1 VFLDAVLRAGREQP
15 AAEAMVYREQS
26 CSYGSLLAGVVEW
39 LSRLKEWHVPARAIV
54 ALKGDFSP
62 SAIAAFLALI
72 EHGCVVVPISD
83 AGSTQTAEFLGVAQV
98 EIIIDARESARPL
111 IERTGSQATHPLYEA
126 LRAKRHPG
134 LVLFSSGSTGASK
147 AALHDLVPLLAKF
160 SAKRHARR
168 MLAFLLFDHIGGLNT
183 LLYVIS
189 NLGCLIT
196 IEERTPEAVC
206 AAIERYKV
214 EVLPA
219 TPTFLHLLILSGAY
233 ERHDLSSLRLVTYG
247 TEVMPSTTLQRF
259 HEIFPGVD
267 LQQTYGL
274 SELGIL
280 RSKSKTPDS
289 LWVRLGGEGYE
300 TRVRDGLLEIKAES
314 AMLGYLNAE
323 SPFTE
328 DGWFKTGDAV
338 EVGDGFFR
346 ILGRRSELINVGGQK
361 VFPVEVESVLQSM
374 PGVVEAVVSGEPNAI
389 TGHIVVARIALE
401 VPESLPD
408 FRKRMHEFCGSRL
421 SRYKIPQKVFL
432 VDTPS
437 HGARFKKMRR
447 VT

>member
-1 VFLDAVLRAGREQP
+1 
-15 AAEAMVYREQS
+15 
-26 CSYGSLLAGVVEW
+26 
-39 LSRLKEWHVPARAIV
+39 
-54 ALKGDFSP
+54 
-62 SAIAAFLALI
+62 
-72 EHGCVVVPISD
+72 
-83 AGSTQTAEFLGVAQV
+83 
-98 EIIIDARESARPL
+98 
-111 IERTGSQATHPLYEA
+111 
-126 LRAKRHPG
+126 
-134 LVLFSSGSTGASK
+134 
-147 AALHDLVPLLAKF
+147 
-160 SAKRHARR
+160 

-196 IEERTPEAVC
+196 IDERAPEAVC
-206 AAIERYKV
+206 AAIERHSV

-233 ERHDLSSLRLVTYG
+233 TRHDLSSLRLVTYG
-247 TEVMPSTTLQRF
+247 TEVMPLPTLQRF
-259 HEIFPGVD
+259 HEIFPDVD

-280 RSKSKTPDS
+280 RSKSRAPDS

-300 TRVRDGLLEIKAES
+300 MRVREGLLEIKAES

-338 EVGDGFFR
+338 EVEDGFFR

-374 PGVVEAVVSGEPNAI
+374 PGVVEAVVFGETNAI
-389 TGHIVVARIALE
+389 TGHIVVARIALDA
-401 VPESLPD
+401 PESLAN
-408 FRKRMHEFCGSRL
+408 FRKRMHEYCASRL
-421 SRYKIPQKVFL
+421 ARYKIPQKVLL

-437 HGARFKKMRR
+437 HGSRFKKMRR
-447 VT
+447 VP